1 MPDTP
6 INNGVQMVKDTP
18 VLGKDVMYFIQST
31 NPEVAPVGAPAI
43 APAHVTSGDTSIEGD
58 LTDEQTH
65 MGRILGYSAN
75 EDSVELTHYLVP
87 GDKAKDIIIDAK
99 HNHRQVKVWRV
110 EVDPRLATPEGDD
123 TKAYPAMFGYAVVES
138 VDISDEDGF
147 SEIDFT
153 LDIIGKLVDKYEDG
167 TPERSHCPTSRSPC
181 CRSCTASNVLAKRP
195 ASSPLL
201 ATAPPLPLQPRPRR
215 PPRSNSHANRD
226 E

>member
-87 GDKAKDIIIDAK
+87 GDKAKNIIIDAK

-110 EVDPRLATPEGDD
+110 EVDPRLATDEGEGV
-123 TKAYPAMFGYAVVES
+123 KAYPAMFGYAVVES

-167 TPERSHCPTSRSPC
+167 KPGTFPLSDKQVALLQELYGYERPGEKEGEFTS
-181 CRSCTASNVLAKRP
+181 TTG
-195 ASSPLL
+195 
-201 ATAPPLPLQPRPRR
+201 ATSTTTTTTTTQQG
-215 PPRSNSHANRD
+215 
-226 E
+226 

>member
-1 MPDTP
+1 MANKEID
-6 INNGVQMVKDTP
+6 NGVEMVKDTP

-31 NPEVAPVGAPAI
+31 NPEVAPIGSPAV

-75 EDSVELTHYLVP
+75 EDSIDLTHYLVP

-110 EVDPRLATPEGDD
+110 EVDPRLATDEGEGI
-123 TKAYPAMFGYAVVES
+123 KAYPAMFGYGVVES

-147 SEIDFT
+147 SEIEFT
-153 LDIIGKLVDKYEDG
+153 LDIVGKLTDKYDDG
-167 TPERSHCPTSRSPC
+167 TPGTFPLSDKQVALLNELYGYERPGEKAGEFSSTSAETTTTTTTTTS
-181 CRSCTASNVLAKRP
+181 K
-195 ASSPLL
+195 
-201 ATAPPLPLQPRPRR
+201 
-215 PPRSNSHANRD
+215 
-226 E
+226 

>member
-110 EVDPRLATPEGDD
+110 EVDPRLATDEGEGV
-123 TKAYPAMFGYAVVES
+123 KAYPAMFGYAVVES
-138 VDISDEDGF
+138 ADISDEDGF

-167 TPERSHCPTSRSPC
+167 TPGTFPLSDKQVALLQELYGYERPGEKAGEFTSAGDSA
-181 CRSCTASNVLAKRP
+181 T
-195 ASSPLL
+195 SS
-201 ATAPPLPLQPRPRR
+201 TSTTTTTTQQG
-215 PPRSNSHANRD
+215 
-226 E
+226 

>member
-110 EVDPRLATPEGDD
+110 EVDPRLATDEGKGV
-123 TKAYPAMFGYAVVES
+123 KAYPAMFGYAVVES

-167 TPERSHCPTSRSPC
+167 KPGTFPLFDKQVALLQELYGYERPGEKAGEFTSTTS
-181 CRSCTASNVLAKRP
+181 
-195 ASSPLL
+195 
-201 ATAPPLPLQPRPRR
+201 ATSTTTTTTTTQ
-215 PPRSNSHANRD
+215 HG
-226 E
+226 

>member
-31 NPEVAPVGAPAI
+31 NKSEAPIGSPAI

-110 EVDPRLATPEGDD
+110 EVDPRLATDEGEGV
-123 TKAYPAMFGYAVVES
+123 KAYPAMFGYAVVES
-138 VDISDEDGF
+138 ADISDEDGF

-153 LDIIGKLVDKYEDG
+153 LDIIGKLADKYEGGTPGTFPLSDKQVALLQELYGYERPGEKAGEFADG
-167 TPERSHCPTSRSPC
+167 TATTTTTTSPS
-181 CRSCTASNVLAKRP
+181 T
-195 ASSPLL
+195 
-201 ATAPPLPLQPRPRR
+201 TTTT
-215 PPRSNSHANRD
+215 SHA
-226 E
+226 

>member
-167 TPERSHCPTSRSPC
+167 TPGTFPLSDKQVALLQELYGFERPGEKAGEFTSAGDSAT
-181 CRSCTASNVLAKRP
+181 SSTSTTTTTTTA
-195 ASSPLL
+195 
-201 ATAPPLPLQPRPRR
+201 
-215 PPRSNSHANRD
+215 
-226 E
+226 